1 MFSAVSASLCAL
13 ILLPLV
19 AYAAPTT
26 FPRAGVTTLTAT
38 QIATY
43 KPYTLL
49 TRAGYC
55 PASKTATWTCGT
67 PCTELSGFVP
77 FASGGDGVTTP
88 YWYVGYYPAISSVV
102 VANQGT
108 DPSKFVPLLIDGD
121 FGLDNF
127 DPTLFP
133 GLSTNLKAHGG
144 FLDAQNRGAAAK
156 LAAVKKALAAHPGA
170 TVTTVGHS
178 LGGAISLLDAVYLK
192 TQMPGTKLKVVTYGQ
207 PRVGNP
213 EFASWVDA
221 NLSDVSRINNEKD
234 IVPIV
239 PGRGLGFAHA
249 AGEKHILAP
258 GSWVACSGQDNTD
271 SQCTTGAVSNILV
284 GDIDNH
290 GGPYEGISVG
300 GDQC

>member
-1 MFSAVSASLCAL
+1 MFGTISASLYAL
-13 ILLPLV
+13 ILLPLA
-19 AYAAPTT
+19 AYAAPTNI
-26 FPRAGVTTLTAT
+26 PRAGVTTLTAA
-38 QIATY
+38 QITAY
-43 KPYTLL
+43 RPYTLL

-55 PASKTATWTCGT
+55 SASKTATWSCGT
-67 PCTELSGFVP
+67 PCTDLSGFVP
-77 FASGGDGVTTP
+77 FASGGDGVVTP
-88 YWYVGYYPAISSVV
+88 YWYVGYYPTISSVV

-121 FGLDNF
+121 FRLDSF
-127 DPTLFP
+127 DSTLFP
-133 GLSTNLKAHGG
+133 GLPTTLKAHGG

-170 TVTTVGHS
+170 TVATVGHS

-192 TQMPGTKLKVVTYGQ
+192 TQIVGIKLKVVTYGQ

-213 EFASWVDA
+213 AFASYVDA

-249 AGEKHILAP
+249 AGEKHILTP

-271 SQCTTGAVSNILV
+271 AQCATGAVSNILV
-284 GDIDNH
+284 GDIDDH

-300 GDQC
+300 NDQC

>member
-1 MFSAVSASLCAL
+1 MFGIGSASLGAL
-13 ILLPLV
+13 ILLPLA
-19 AYAAPTT
+19 AYAAPTNV
-26 FPRAGVTTLTAT
+26 PRAGVTALTAT
-38 QIATY
+38 QIAAY

-55 PASKTATWTCGT
+55 PASKTATWSCGT
-67 PCTELSGFVP
+67 PCTALSGFVP

-121 FGLDNF
+121 FGLDAF
-127 DPTLFP
+127 DSALFP
-133 GLSTNLKAHGG
+133 GLPTTLKAHGG
-144 FLDAQNRGAAAK
+144 FLDAQGRGATAK
-156 LAAVKKALAAHPGA
+156 LNAVKKALAAHPGA

-178 LGGAISLLDAVYLK
+178 LGGAISLLDAVYFK
-192 TQMPGTKLKVVTYGQ
+192 TQISGVKLKVVTYGQ

-213 EFASWVDA
+213 AFASYVDA
-221 NLSDVSRINNEKD
+221 NLPDVSRINNEKD

-249 AGEKHILAP
+249 SGEKHILTP

-271 SQCTTGAVSNILV
+271 SQCTTGAVSNVLV
-284 GDIDNH
+284 GDIDDH

-300 GDQC
+300 NDQC